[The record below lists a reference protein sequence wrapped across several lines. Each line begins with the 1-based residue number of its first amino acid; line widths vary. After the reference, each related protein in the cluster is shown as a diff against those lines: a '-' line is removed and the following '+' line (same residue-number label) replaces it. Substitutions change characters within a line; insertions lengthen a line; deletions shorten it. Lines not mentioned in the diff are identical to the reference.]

1 MSQPVVDTL
10 QLCDAL
16 RKTGMERDQA
26 EGVARALGKELG
38 AHVVAQNDLQ
48 AGFQEVRGEIHAV
61 FQQTRNETQAAFQQ
75 ARSETQ
81 AAFQQARSETQ
92 AAFQQA
98 RDEIRAVDHKV
109 DLCRSELG
117 GRIDVLDGK
126 IESVKTELGTRF
138 DAIDGRLK
146 TLTTAVSLGMA
157 FLALVTTILGL
168 VTTIGVFQG
177 ETPAPSAAPQQAA
190 AAAPPF
196 ASTPWAAPWTPVT
209 PTAPAVP

>member
-10 QLCDAL
+10 QFCDAL

-26 EGVARALGKELG
+26 EGVGRALGKELG

-48 AGFQEVRGEIHAV
+48 AGFQGVRGEIHAV
-61 FQQTRNETQAAFQQ
+61 FQQARN
-75 ARSETQ
+75 
-81 AAFQQARSETQ
+81 ETQ

-126 IESVKTELGTRF
+126 IESVKSELGTRF

-168 VTTIGVFQG
+168 VTTIGVFRG
-177 ETPAPSAAPQQAA
+177 ETPVASVAPQPAA
-190 AAAPPF
+190 AAAPPPG
-196 ASTPWAAPWTPVT
+196 STGTRATTPWTPVT

>member
-48 AGFQEVRGEIHAV
+48 AGFPGGGA
-61 FQQTRNETQAAFQQ
+61 
-75 ARSETQ
+75 ARS
-81 AAFQQARSETQ
+81 ARYPSRRAPRRRPHSSRRATR
-92 AAFQQA
+92 FV
-98 RDEIRAVDHKV
+98 AVDHKV
-109 DLCRSELG
+109 DLFRSELG

-126 IESVKTELGTRF
+126 IESVKSEMGTRF

-146 TLTTAVSLGMA
+146 DTDYRRLAGEMA

-168 VTTIGVFQG
+168 VTTIGVFRG
-177 ETPAPSAAPQQAA
+177 ETPALSVAPQPAV
-190 AAAPPF
+190 AAAPPVRLD
-196 ASTPWAAPWTPVT
+196 APGRSMDACHTDRPCCPVT
-209 PTAPAVP
+209 DAPASRPRQEGEGRP

>member
-48 AGFQEVRGEIHAV
+48 AGFQGVRGEIRAV
-61 FQQTRNETQAAFQQ
+61 SQQARTETQAAFQQ
-75 ARSETQ
+75 ART
-81 AAFQQARSETQ
+81 ETQ

-109 DLCRSELG
+109 DLFRSELG

-126 IESVKTELGTRF
+126 IESVKSEMGTRF

-168 VTTIGVFQG
+168 VTTIGVFRG
-177 ETPAPSAAPQQAA
+177 ETPALSVAPQPAA
-190 AAAPPF
+190 AAAPPS
-196 ASTPWAAPWTPVT
+196 ASTPRAAPWTPVT
-209 PTAPAVP
+209 PTAPGVP